1 MIHHSEARTEENKV
15 RTHKITNT
23 QQYPNFHFSIFR
35 KDELKLQSNVVIE
48 VDDTIVNELKQQFKV
63 VSIRKVEPTINELTG
78 YWDTQ
83 GSGKNQKRRWVEP
96 ICNYEKNLT
105 KYYILEIT
113 KL

>member
-1 MIHHSEARTEENKV
+1 MKG
-15 RTHKITNT
+15 HKITNT
-23 QQYPNFHFSIFR
+23 QLYPNFHFSLFR
-35 KDELKLQSNVVIE
+35 KDELKVQSNVVIG

-63 VSIRKVEPTINELTG
+63 VSIRKIEPTINELTG

-105 KYYILEIT
+105 KYYILEIER
-113 KL
+113 L

>member
-1 MIHHSEARTEENKV
+1 MV
-15 RTHKITNT
+15 HKITNT
-23 QQYPNFHFSIFR
+23 QLYPNFHFSLFR
-35 KDELKLQSNVVIE
+35 KDELKVQSNVRIE
-48 VDDTIVNELKQQFKV
+48 KDDTIIVDKQQFKV

-105 KYYILEIT
+105 KYYILEIE
-113 KL
+113 KIY